1 MKRNGKLLLSLKDVY
16 GNFLNEKV
24 EIILRN
30 QYLRD
35 NIRVTGNASASI
47 RIKDLYG
54 YPQGL
59 YRIMV
64 DPPSYLPVNRFVN
77 MNAGKDTRLEIL
89 FPVDTQKVRGVE
101 FPLYRSIFK
110 GLQTLLEGS
119 GKVLGF
125 PQEKGKGLYDAL
137 DDIRRAGL
145 FNIVAKTRAT
155 ILPNNRSVFDYIEE
169 LKEIRGDRFFAYVKK
184 ELREEVK
191 NSIAEN
197 LFHEV
202 DGSLHHL
209 PSAFEGYESAG
220 SFKTDDDYGN
230 LQLTFFMKGD
240 KCVTD
245 IDIDD
250 AAGLGHVFQVVRNA
264 FSGMPT
270 HPFNIHN
277 ILMVHQHLDPG
288 YIIQV

>member
-1 MKRNGKLLLSLKDVY
+1 MKRNGKLRLNLKDVY
-16 GNFLNEKV
+16 GNFLKERV

-30 QYLRD
+30 QYLSHKIKVAGD
-35 NIRVTGNASASI
+35 ASATL

-54 YPQGL
+54 NPQGL

-77 MNAGKDTRLEIL
+77 VNAGKDTRLDII
-89 FPVDTQKVRGVE
+89 FPVDSRKVRSVE
-101 FPLYRSIFK
+101 FPRYRTFLK
-110 GLQTLLEGS
+110 GFQTLLEKSGS
-119 GKVLGF
+119 VLSY
-125 PQEKGKGLYDAL
+125 PRKKGMELYEAL
-137 DDIRRAGL
+137 DDVRRAGL
-145 FNIVAKTRAT
+145 LNIVAKTRAT
-155 ILPNNRSVFDYIEE
+155 ILSNDKAVFDYIEE
-169 LKEIRGDRFFAYVKK
+169 IIELRGDRFFAYVKK

-191 NSIAEN
+191 NSVAED

-209 PSAFEGYESAG
+209 PGSFEGFESAG
-220 SFKTDDDYGN
+220 SFKTGDDYGN

-240 KCVTD
+240 KCVAD

-250 AAGLGHVFQVVRNA
+250 ASGLGHVFQVVRNA
-264 FSGMPT
+264 FSGLPT
-270 HPFNIHN
+270 HPYNIHD
-277 ILMVHQHLDPG
+277 ILMVHQHLNPG